1 MAHSSPSS
9 SAARSQDHMTAS
21 KPVSLVGMEPASH
34 FESYK
39 AVTWW
44 RKQEFVLFPLFI
56 PAMIVIALTG
66 DIYCKATKK
75 MREHSEAEVWRYTA
89 GGKAVFVVI
98 GLIVLAAVLLSV
110 LG

>member
-1 MAHSSPSS
+1 MTHSIPSS
-9 SAARSQDHMTAS
+9 SAARSQDHMTAK
-21 KPVSLVGMEPASH
+21 KPASLVGMEPASH
-34 FESYK
+34 IESYK

-75 MREHSEAEVWRYTA
+75 MRKYSEAEVWRYKT

-98 GLIVLAAVLLSV
+98 GLIVLAVVLLSFF
-110 LG
+110 G